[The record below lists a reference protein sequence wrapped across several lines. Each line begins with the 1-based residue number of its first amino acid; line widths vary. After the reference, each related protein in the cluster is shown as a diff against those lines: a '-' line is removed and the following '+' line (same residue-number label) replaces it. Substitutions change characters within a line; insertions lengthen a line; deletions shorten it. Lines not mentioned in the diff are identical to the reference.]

1 MRVML
6 IIATVVHMTAIF
18 GATLTGQVSNDSG
31 AVSGAII
38 YEHSWG
44 SGGHIILGSTDATG
58 QFSIELAAGTHEI
71 FAQSGSAFTLERS
84 QKFQVPVSDSQT
96 TDIRLRMAGVVTISG
111 EYEKTGLAYE
121 DMAIRDLDTGANAFF
136 AGNGVTGNN
145 FSFDVPK
152 GRYSI
157 EVYLQD
163 WATSNTIKQFYFS
176 SVSVDASAGSVSGV
190 QIKKKELPGE
200 SRFNKVPPNGT
211 LISFGVVNDYGIR
224 QIIGDVGAVSGVQQI
239 TVTNLQTGQTNV
251 GSSGSNGSFS
261 IDLFAPDGASVMIQ
275 NSRVHNLEPS
285 SPAGTVVRIPVPEEQ
300 SGAFSTGQKLGN
312 RFDVERSAELKV
324 VGAKDPGQVW
334 LTGNLDSKTW
344 SAGTSGTLEGAV
356 TIYSR
361 NLASMVP
368 TLSVGEIFLDPV
380 FDSTGKQTIAG
391 PEQSSSDLTVSNL
404 PIERSYQDQG
414 NHQESFYLGE
424 FSLSGYQQL
433 SDRSG
438 TASWSGAYTVPEEVP
453 DGIYQLVLGG
463 NSGPRNPIVKDINSD
478 TKYFEDIYYEPGFS
492 HLSSIGGV
500 ALIEIGSTTE
510 SRLFPALLMNEF
522 SNGSRG
528 VTAIE
533 DKNEFAISPHI
544 ITNSKD
550 LIIPLIDPV
559 TEKTKTYN
567 LEPFVPLT
575 ASSHKHWLHP
585 PTIPFKFPS
594 GNLKITVTDPSGAV
608 SDLGNAPFKGSYI
621 QKPTT
626 TSGKTPNTNS
636 NAPDGHLG
644 LTTLD
649 PRFETSFSK
658 YGKHT
663 VTLTGSIED
672 IFGKL
677 YDVSGTFEIYVAETL
692 DIETG
697 VFPSTPF
704 EVGNHFSPAVV
715 IQPGVPAVV
724 EITVAHFPKSDAA
737 QKVESKISGQAN
749 RFGYF
754 MPSTQQLVEFEDAG
768 EYRVDYTVSYTDD
781 DGVLW
786 MGSRTWGSVV
796 ETPNSP
802 IIARGSRG
810 AESENTENRQWYLMN
825 DSGVQNAHFEFPY
838 NRGDISWMTN
848 SVSWNAAMVAAVT
861 LHDTGGTLN
870 NLLASRTGISSID
883 FSFGEIPLRT
893 TNANWRLAPYS
904 LPNSSDNHWGYFYS
918 GAARPGVAIRE
929 LINGFNGYWRFDT
942 SYNFQLGN
950 GPSGDNQNDFKF
962 LFGGSVYRVPDQDF
976 YHYGAYGSLWV
987 MLPASDALG
996 GRVFPPFQ
1004 GAAGGPSGGPI
1015 MTLKGEE
1022 IDIFFLPGGV
1032 RAGTILEVG
1041 DYANF
1046 SGQIAPTLDSKVNI
1060 TVTLPSGAVRIITG
1074 QANKVGY
1081 FYDPALD
1088 FKITEA
1094 GLHTAKVTV
1103 THDGLTSSGQ
1113 VDPPYPTGGVLGTT
1127 AGSFSF
1133 YAVTPESH
1141 TLDIPIVK
1149 SNWVDPPA
1157 GALPFVIAQP
1167 TGLTNVELYQTTV
1180 MPGFV
1185 LEQSKLASLTYNYN
1199 ASTLAEDFPNLDL
1212 YSDDVGN
1219 GTMAGADTVT
1229 MSFLLT
1235 GTTSTGAQAYQAR
1248 QVLLQGSRLLGLDN
1262 EAGTT
1267 ATATMSLNNSS
1278 YSEGDRM
1285 TVDMSVDGSG
1295 VTEMYIALV
1304 FPSGDFVTLGYPL
1317 VVSENNAILPYLSKE
1332 RLNGSNSY
1340 SILDIDLPPGLA
1352 TGTYSWIGLLTNKG
1366 ANISDQSK
1374 WVSLTQKDFV
1384 IQ

>member
-1 MRVML
+1 MRFFIFV
-6 IIATVVHMTAIF
+6 ATIVHMTNIS

-44 SGGHIILGSTDATG
+44 SAGHTVLGSTDATG
-58 QFSIELAAGTHEI
+58 QFSIELTAGTHEI
-71 FAQSGSAFTLERS
+71 FAESGSAGDLARS
-84 QKFQVPVSDSQT
+84 QKFKIPVSDSQT
-96 TDIRLRMAGVVTISG
+96 TDIRLEIAEVVTISG
-111 EYEKTGLAYE
+111 EYESAGLARE
-121 DMAIRDLDTGANAFF
+121 AIAIRHLDTGADAWI
-136 AGNGVTGNN
+136 AGYGSSGDN

-157 EVYLQD
+157 EDKIEGSDTV
-163 WATSNTIKQFYFS
+163 KQFYLS
-176 SVSVDASAGSVSGV
+176 SVSVDASSGSVSGLL
-190 QIKKKELPGE
+190 IKKRELPGE

-224 QIIGDVGAVSGVQQI
+224 QIIGDIGAVSGVQQI
-239 TVTNLQTGQTNV
+239 TATNLQTGQTNV

-275 NSRVHNLEPS
+275 NSRLHNTAASP
-285 SPAGTVVRIPVPEEQ
+285 PAGTVVRIPVSEEQ
-300 SGAFSTGQKLGN
+300 SGAFSTGQKLGE
-312 RFDVERSAELKV
+312 RFDVSRSVELKV

-334 LTGNLDSKTW
+334 LTGNLDSKIW
-344 SAGTSGTLEGAV
+344 SAGTSGTLEGTA

-361 NLASMVP
+361 NLASKVP
-368 TLSVGEIFLDPV
+368 TLGTGQIFLDPV

-404 PIERSYQDQG
+404 PIERSYLDQG
-414 NHQESFYLGE
+414 NYQESFLLGE

-463 NSGPRNPIVKDINSD
+463 KDLPNNTIVKDIDSD
-478 TKYFEDIYYEPGFS
+478 TKYFGDLYYEPGFN

-510 SRLFPALLMNEF
+510 PRLFPALLMNEF

-533 DKNEFAISPHI
+533 DKNEFAIAPHI

-559 TEKTKTYN
+559 TEKTKIYN

-575 ASSHKHWLHP
+575 ASSNKHWLHP

-626 TSGKTPNTNS
+626 VSGKDGSSNS

-649 PRFETSFSK
+649 PRFETSFSQ

-672 IFGKL
+672 VFGDL

-715 IQPGVPAVV
+715 VQPGVPAAV
-724 EITVAHFPKSDAA
+724 EITVAHFPKSDTA

-754 MPSTQQLVEFEDAG
+754 MPSTQQLVKFENAG
-768 EYRVDYTVSYTDD
+768 EYRVDYTVSFTDD

-796 ETPNSP
+796 ETPNSL
-802 IIARGSRG
+802 IIAHGSRG
-810 AESENTENRQWYLMN
+810 AESESTENRQWYLMN
-825 DSGVQNAHFEFPY
+825 DSGVVNAHFQFPY

-848 SVSWNAAMVAAVT
+848 SVAWNAAMVAAVT

-883 FSFGEIPLRT
+883 FSFGEIILRT

-904 LPNSSDNHWGYFYS
+904 LPNSSDNHWGYYYS

-942 SYNFQLGN
+942 PYNFQLGN

-1004 GAAGGPSGGPI
+1004 GAAGGQSGGPI

-1022 IDIFFLPGGV
+1022 IDIFFHPGGV

-1060 TVTLPSGAVRIITG
+1060 TVTLPSGAVRTITG

-1081 FYDPALD
+1081 FYDPTSD

-1103 THDGLTSSGQ
+1103 THDGITSAGQ

-1133 YAVTPESH
+1133 YAVTSESH

-1167 TGLTNVELYQTTV
+1167 TGLTNVELYQTAV

-1212 YSDDVGN
+1212 YSNDVGN

-1229 MSFLLT
+1229 MSFLLA
-1235 GTTSTGAQAYQAR
+1235 GTTSTGTQAYQAR

-1285 TVDMSVDGSG
+1285 TVDMSVEGSG

-1317 VVSENNAILPYLSKE
+1317 EVSGTNAILTYLPKE

-1340 SILDIDLPPGLA
+1340 PILDIDLPPGLA
-1352 TGTYSWIGLLTNKG
+1352 TGTYTWVGLLTNKG
-1366 ANISDQSK
+1366 ADILDQSK
-1374 WVSLTQKDFV
+1374 WVSITQKEFV